1 MMSRNLTF
9 QTRKC
14 VLSLLF
20 SETSLQGHEFSYMWI
35 SLINEYT
42 IEHFPVG
49 SWTSDKINYITKN
62 PQTLLNLVLWG

>member
-1 MMSRNLTF
+1 MLYFNAQIISLMKSRNLTF

-42 IEHFPVG
+42 IEHFPV
-49 SWTSDKINYITKN
+49 
-62 PQTLLNLVLWG
+62 LVIKSAI